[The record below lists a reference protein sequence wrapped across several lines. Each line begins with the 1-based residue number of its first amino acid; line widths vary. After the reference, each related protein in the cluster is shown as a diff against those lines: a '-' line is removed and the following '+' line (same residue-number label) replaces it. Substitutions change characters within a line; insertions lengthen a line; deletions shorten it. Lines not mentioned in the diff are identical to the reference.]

1 MNARDWI
8 LLVVRA
14 TGFALVTATGG
25 WMTVPLTAAV
35 WSALPTGERH
45 REVKLA
51 LAAVL
56 SWSVLLW
63 WSTRQ
68 GDTSRLLAVLSG
80 TLQVPPVSLIVLT
93 LAIPA
98 LLAWSASVVAS
109 AVGRW
114 ATRLAAR
121 RAAETPPP
129 RTPSPPV
136 PT

>member
-8 LLVVRA
+8 LLIVRA

-25 WMTVPLTAAV
+25 WMTVPLTAGV

-56 SWSVLLW
+56 SWSVLLY

-68 GDTSRLLAVLSG
+68 GDTGRLLAVLGG

-109 AVGRW
+109 ALGRW
-114 ATRLAAR
+114 ATRLASRRTAPIPPAR
-121 RAAETPPP
+121 AT
-129 RTPSPPV
+129 SP
-136 PT
+136 TALT